1 MKAKWEER
9 GDKSKTWQCIR
20 MSEYQNHPSL
30 VQKLVTK
37 EDKEEDTEEVS
48 YKGHE
53 GGDGGGREGEIRD
66 EEMRKRWKGLNGE

>member
-1 MKAKWEER
+1 
-9 GDKSKTWQCIR
+9 

-30 VQKLVTK
+30 VHKLAAK

-48 YKGHE
+48 YKGHG

-66 EEMRKRWKGLNGE
+66 EEMRKR